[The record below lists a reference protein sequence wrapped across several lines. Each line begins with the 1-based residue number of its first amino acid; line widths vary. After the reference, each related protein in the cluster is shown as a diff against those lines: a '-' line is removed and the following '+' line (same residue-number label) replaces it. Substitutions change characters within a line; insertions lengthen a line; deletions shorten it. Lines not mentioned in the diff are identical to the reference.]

1 MKLYGVTI
9 ISSDGDILVTK
20 ENGEKDWAESKTKV
34 FLDKQDCIDYAV
46 NEVKKAFENYEF
58 EDGVDE
64 NGSDI
69 NMFTDDLLAGE
80 DICIQGCSSHICI
93 EYFVQELEIYPVVCH
108 YSFDCD
114 TPVVICATEEE
125 AKQALRKDYEEERG
139 IQIEENGHEEGCD
152 LSAGISDDGTYAEIL
167 IDDGTGEDP
176 YKIEWSIGK
185 IWEG

>member
-80 DICIQGCSSHICI
+80 DICIQGCSSHISARI
-93 EYFVQELEIYPVVCH
+93 M
-108 YSFDCD
+108 
-114 TPVVICATEEE
+114 
-125 AKQALRKDYEEERG
+125 RR
-139 IQIEENGHEEGCD
+139 
-152 LSAGISDDGTYAEIL
+152 SAGYRSKKTGTKRAA
-167 IDDGTGEDP
+167 T
-176 YKIEWSIGK
+176 
-185 IWEG
+185 